1 MMTGTSPQS
10 GLPSAAAAVVALPF
24 SVRVGTEVR
33 DFVSLEASLR
43 RHGRRFLETTFSPA
57 EVEACGGYD
66 AQPHVLAPGLTA
78 RLCAKEATLKVLR
91 PTAILPEWRE
101 MEIVPTPGGWLGL
114 ELTGA
119 AQQIAH
125 KRGLA
130 DLQVSISQ
138 AGGIAIATVIGFE
151 GRRSEG
157 PITG

>member
-119 AQQIAH
+119 AQQIAVE
-125 KRGLA
+125 RGLV
-130 DLQVSISQ
+130 DLQVSLSHDG
-138 AGGIAIATVIGFE
+138 AVAVATVIAIE
-151 GRRSEG
+151 VLQSTAS
-157 PITG
+157 IND